1 MDADRV
7 VSEKTAHAN
16 RRFPGTGNAVHSTA
30 AGAARGE

>member
-16 RRFPGTGNAVHSTA
+16 RRFPVMGNAAHSTA
-30 AGAARGE
+30 ADAPRVE